1 MDCSWGVCCKQGKG
15 WCRSW
20 KHGWACCR
28 ETRSMLSLCLEE
40 GLYAY
45 LESIGTM
52 RDYHR
57 HRCGFHNIP
66 GCGDRLSTVAFC
78 TKQPP
83 DHCPS

>member
-1 MDCSWGVCCKQGKG
+1 
-15 WCRSW
+15 
-20 KHGWACCR
+20 
-28 ETRSMLSLCLEE
+28 MLSLCLEE

-45 LESIGTM
+45 LESIGAM

-66 GCGDRLSTVAFC
+66 GCGDRLSTEAFC